1 MSRAQI
7 ETRKVVTAEDRAAA
21 LRVISEV
28 FQGEKNWIA
37 NADSEIPMA
46 IADTDRMSWFLT
58 SADGEPVGVIRLAY
72 DPPLQLPAHFE
83 VKFDRPLDLEEFAR
97 GRRFVEIG
105 RFMIVPEF
113 RRNIRVVFSLMRS
126 AVREVVE
133 RGYTHFL
140 TDVYESDPHSP
151 YGFHTRVLGFE
162 RIGTH
167 RFGELNCDSLRIILV
182 LDIVRAC
189 RKLTKKRD
197 RIYRELVTG
206 LEPLIA
212 ALPASPPL

>member
-7 ETRKVVTAEDRAAA
+7 ETRKVLTAADREAA
-21 LRVISEV
+21 LLVISQV

-37 NADSEIPMA
+37 SADGEIPTS
-46 IADTDRMSWFLT
+46 IAEIERMSWFLT
-58 SADGEPVGVIRLAY
+58 YADDVPVGVIRLAY

-113 RRNIRVVFSLMRS
+113 RRNIRVVFSLMRE
-126 AVREVVE
+126 AVREVLE
-133 RGYTHFL
+133 RRYTHFL

-189 RKLTKKRD
+189 HRLANKGD
-197 RIYRELVTG
+197 RVYRELVTG
-206 LEPLIA
+206 LEPLLA
-212 ALPASPPL
+212 AIPVPPPL

>member
-1 MSRAQI
+1 MSRAKI
-7 ETRKVVTAEDRAAA
+7 ETRKVLTAEDRAEA
-21 LRVISEV
+21 LRVIAAV
-28 FQGEKNWIA
+28 FAQEKHWISNTDA
-37 NADSEIPMA
+37 EIPPG
-46 IADTDRMSWFLT
+46 IAASDRMSWFLT
-58 SADGEPVGVIRLAY
+58 CADGVPVGVIRLAY
-72 DPPLQLPAHFE
+72 DPPLELPAHFE

-113 RRNIRVVFSLMRS
+113 RRNIRVVFSLMRI
-126 AVREVVE
+126 AVREVLE
-133 RGYTHFL
+133 RRYTHFL
-140 TDVYESDPHSP
+140 TDVYEGDPHSP

-189 RKLTKKRD
+189 RRVAQKRD

-206 LEPLIA
+206 LEPLYE
-212 ALPASPPL
+212 ALPESQTL

>member
-7 ETRKVVTAEDRAAA
+7 ETRKVTSAGDRADA
-21 LRVISEV
+21 LRVIAEV
-28 FQGEKNWIA
+28 FAREKNWIS
-37 NADSEIPMA
+37 NADAEIPEA
-46 IADTDRMSWFLT
+46 IARVERMSWFIT
-58 SADGEPVGVIRLAY
+58 YADGKPVGVIRLAY
-72 DPPLQLPAHFE
+72 DPPLELPAHFE

-105 RFMIVPEF
+105 RFMILPEY
-113 RRNIRVVFSLMRS
+113 RRNIRVVFSLMRG
-126 AVREVVE
+126 AVREVLE
-133 RGYTHFL
+133 RRYTHFL

-151 YGFHTRVLGFE
+151 YGFHTRVLGFQ

-189 RKLTKKRD
+189 RQVAAKKD

-206 LEPLIA
+206 LEPLFE
-212 ALPASPPL
+212 ALPVSPPL